1 MGEAREFLEGG
12 SIMASQSEVLR
23 MIELFQHLGFNSDDV
38 IRLTQFL
45 EGKGSINDLVDL
57 RDIAKRS

>member
-1 MGEAREFLEGG
+1 
-12 SIMASQSEVLR
+12 MASQSEVLR